1 MDFFGAVRICFNKYV
16 NFGGRASRSEFWLF
30 VLFVVLGGLIL
41 GVIDGVVGI
50 EQGDPVSLGNAFGLL
65 TFLPGLAVAVRR
77 LHDTNRSG
85 LWLLLWFSLSG
96 LSLLLWYPPIGDLAV
111 LGILDLAIVFG
122 ILWVVSFFTLLY
134 WYCIKGDARENR
146 FGLAP
151 RANTQDATISTTL
164 DSNRQGE

>member
-41 GVIDGVVGI
+41 GVIDGVVGV

-85 LWLLLWFSLSG
+85 W
-96 LSLLLWYPPIGDLAV
+96 WYLISFTIIGY
-111 LGILDLAIVFG
+111 IP
-122 ILWVVSFFTLLY
+122 LLY
-134 WYCIKGDARENR
+134 WWCVKGEEGENR
-146 FGLAP
+146 FGLEP
-151 RANTQDATISTTL
+151 VPVLRMQ
-164 DSNRQGE
+164 RCQ

>member
-41 GVIDGVVGI
+41 GVIDGVVGV

-85 LWLLLWFSLSG
+85 W
-96 LSLLLWYPPIGDLAV
+96 WYLISFTIIGY
-111 LGILDLAIVFG
+111 IP
-122 ILWVVSFFTLLY
+122 LLY
-134 WYCIKGDARENR
+134 WWCVKGEEGENR
-146 FGLAP
+146 FGLEP
-151 RANTQDATISTTL
+151 RASTQDATMSITN
-164 DSNRQGE
+164 DSHRQGE

>member
-1 MDFFGAVRICFNKYV
+1 MGFFDAVRICFNKYV

-41 GVIDGVVGI
+41 GVIDGVVGV

-85 LWLLLWFSLSG
+85 W
-96 LSLLLWYPPIGDLAV
+96 WYLISFTIIGY
-111 LGILDLAIVFG
+111 IP
-122 ILWVVSFFTLLY
+122 LLY
-134 WYCIKGDARENR
+134 WWCVKGEEGENR
-146 FGLAP
+146 FGLEP
-151 RANTQDATISTTL
+151 RASTQDATMSITT
-164 DSNRQGE
+164 DSHRQGE

>member
-41 GVIDGVVGI
+41 GVIDGVVGV

-85 LWLLLWFSLSG
+85 W
-96 LSLLLWYPPIGDLAV
+96 WYLISFTIIGY
-111 LGILDLAIVFG
+111 IP
-122 ILWVVSFFTLLY
+122 LLY
-134 WYCIKGDARENR
+134 WWCVKGEEGENR
-146 FGLAP
+146 FGLEP
-151 RANTQDATISTTL
+151 RASTQDATMSITT
-164 DSNRQGE
+164 DSHRQGE

>member
-16 NFGGRASRSEFWLF
+16 NFGGRASRPEFWLF

-41 GVIDGVVGI
+41 GVIDGVVGV

-85 LWLLLWFSLSG
+85 W
-96 LSLLLWYPPIGDLAV
+96 WYLISFTIIGY
-111 LGILDLAIVFG
+111 IP
-122 ILWVVSFFTLLY
+122 LLY
-134 WYCIKGDARENR
+134 WWCVKGEEGENR
-146 FGLAP
+146 FGLEP
-151 RANTQDATISTTL
+151 RASTQDATMSITN
-164 DSNRQGE
+164 DSHRQGE

>member
-41 GVIDGVVGI
+41 GVIDGVVGV

-85 LWLLLWFSLSG
+85 W
-96 LSLLLWYPPIGDLAV
+96 WYLISFTIIGY
-111 LGILDLAIVFG
+111 IP
-122 ILWVVSFFTLLY
+122 LLY
-134 WYCIKGDARENR
+134 WWCVKGEEERIDLGWSLVPVLKMQRC
-146 FGLAP
+146 
-151 RANTQDATISTTL
+151 Q
-164 DSNRQGE
+164 

>member
-85 LWLLLWFSLSG
+85 W
-96 LSLLLWYPPIGDLAV
+96 WYLISFTIIGY
-111 LGILDLAIVFG
+111 IP
-122 ILWVVSFFTLLY
+122 LLY
-134 WYCIKGDARENR
+134 WWCVRGEEGENR
-146 FGLAP
+146 FGLEPHTGA
-151 RANTQDATISTTL
+151 QDATISTTL

>member
-41 GVIDGVVGI
+41 GVIDGVVGV

-85 LWLLLWFSLSG
+85 W
-96 LSLLLWYPPIGDLAV
+96 WYLISFTLIGY
-111 LGILDLAIVFG
+111 IP
-122 ILWVVSFFTLLY
+122 LLY
-134 WYCIKGDARENR
+134 WWCVKGEEGENR
-146 FGLAP
+146 FGLEP
-151 RANTQDATISTTL
+151 RASTQDATMSITT
-164 DSNRQGE
+164 DSHRQGE

>member
-41 GVIDGVVGI
+41 GVIDGVVGV
-50 EQGDPVSLGNAFGLL
+50 EQGDPVSLGNAFGLM

-85 LWLLLWFSLSG
+85 W
-96 LSLLLWYPPIGDLAV
+96 WYLISFTIIGY
-111 LGILDLAIVFG
+111 IP
-122 ILWVVSFFTLLY
+122 LLY
-134 WYCIKGDARENR
+134 WWCVKGEEGENR
-146 FGLAP
+146 FGLEP
-151 RANTQDATISTTL
+151 RASTQDATMSITN
-164 DSNRQGE
+164 DSHRQGE

>member
-41 GVIDGVVGI
+41 GVIDGVVGV

-85 LWLLLWFSLSG
+85 W
-96 LSLLLWYPPIGDLAV
+96 WYLISFTIIGY
-111 LGILDLAIVFG
+111 IP
-122 ILWVVSFFTLLY
+122 LLY
-134 WYCIKGDARENR
+134 WWCVKGEEGENR
-146 FGLAP
+146 VGLEP
-151 RANTQDATISTTL
+151 RASTQDATMSITT
-164 DSNRQGE
+164 DSHRQGE

>member
-41 GVIDGVVGI
+41 GVIDGVVGV

-85 LWLLLWFSLSG
+85 W
-96 LSLLLWYPPIGDLAV
+96 WYLISFTIIGY
-111 LGILDLAIVFG
+111 IP
-122 ILWVVSFFTLLY
+122 LLY
-134 WYCIKGDARENR
+134 WWCVKGEEGENR
-146 FGLAP
+146 FGLEP
-151 RANTQDATISTTL
+151 RASTQDATLSITT
-164 DSNRQGE
+164 DSHRQGE

>member
-41 GVIDGVVGI
+41 GVIDGVVGV

-85 LWLLLWFSLSG
+85 W
-96 LSLLLWYPPIGDLAV
+96 WYLISFTIIGY
-111 LGILDLAIVFG
+111 IP
-122 ILWVVSFFTLLY
+122 LLY
-134 WYCIKGDARENR
+134 WWCVKGEEGENR
-146 FGLAP
+146 FGLEP
-151 RANTQDATISTTL
+151 RASTQDATMSITT
-164 DSNRQGE
+164 DSDRQGE

>member
-41 GVIDGVVGI
+41 GVIDGVVGV

-65 TFLPGLAVAVRR
+65 TLLPGLAVAVRR

-85 LWLLLWFSLSG
+85 W
-96 LSLLLWYPPIGDLAV
+96 WYLISFTIIGY
-111 LGILDLAIVFG
+111 IP
-122 ILWVVSFFTLLY
+122 LLY
-134 WYCIKGDARENR
+134 WWCVKGEEGENR
-146 FGLAP
+146 FGLEP
-151 RANTQDATISTTL
+151 RASTQDATMSITT
-164 DSNRQGE
+164 DSHRQGE

>member
-41 GVIDGVVGI
+41 GVIDGVVGV

-85 LWLLLWFSLSG
+85 W
-96 LSLLLWYPPIGDLAV
+96 WYLISFTIIGY
-111 LGILDLAIVFG
+111 IP
-122 ILWVVSFFTLLY
+122 LLY
-134 WYCIKGDARENR
+134 WWCVKGEEGENR
-146 FGLAP
+146 LGLEP
-151 RANTQDATISTTL
+151 RASTQDATMSITN
-164 DSNRQGE
+164 DSHRQGE

>member
-85 LWLLLWFSLSG
+85 W
-96 LSLLLWYPPIGDLAV
+96 WYLISFTIIGY
-111 LGILDLAIVFG
+111 IP
-122 ILWVVSFFTLLY
+122 LLY
-134 WYCIKGDARENR
+134 WWCVRGEEGENR
-146 FGLAP
+146 FGLEPHAG
-151 RANTQDATISTTL
+151 TQDATISTTL